1 MIRISSSMPSSLRW
15 IGRSAFNSWPR
26 ETNGS
31 SRRVERLERPSS
43 PASQSGTQDAKI
55 SLVILGQHTLTIY
68 GWDFQVEFKYKVA
81 LTGGGVTS
89 ANSAVKPDIV
99 QIVTQELEHLD
110 IESTSQTVAVRLD
123 FERRIA

>member
-1 MIRISSSMPSSLRW
+1 M
-15 IGRSAFNSWPR
+15 
-26 ETNGS
+26 
-31 SRRVERLERPSS
+31 
-43 PASQSGTQDAKI
+43 
-55 SLVILGQHTLTIY
+55 
-68 GWDFQVEFKYKVA
+68 EFKYKVA